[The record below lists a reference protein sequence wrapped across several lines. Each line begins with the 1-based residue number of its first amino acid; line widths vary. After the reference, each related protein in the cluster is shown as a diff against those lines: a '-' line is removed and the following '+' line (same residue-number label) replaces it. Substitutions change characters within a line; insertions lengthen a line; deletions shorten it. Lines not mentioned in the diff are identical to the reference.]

1 MTGSRPAMRT
11 WSSIPRRTNS
21 PFTETAKL
29 SAKGSVPREV
39 ISVSREKGT
48 KNGFLKQ
55 FTIIG
60 GGTFFNL
67 LLGLF
72 STPVITRIVAPSE
85 YGQLSIFTMYSGI
98 ALMVLCMGLDQAVVR
113 YYYEKE
119 NLEICRS
126 SRRKIN

>member
-1 MTGSRPAMRT
+1 MQ
-11 WSSIPRRTNS
+11 
-21 PFTETAKL
+21 
-29 SAKGSVPREV
+29 
-39 ISVSREKGT
+39 

-119 NLEICRS
+119 NLKYKQALMYCYTDNCEFDNYNNCHGNVIISYC
-126 SRRKIN
+126 

>member
-1 MTGSRPAMRT
+1 MQ
-11 WSSIPRRTNS
+11 
-21 PFTETAKL
+21 
-29 SAKGSVPREV
+29 
-39 ISVSREKGT
+39 

-119 NLEICRS
+119 NLKYKQALLFRCIVIPIIASLIITIIVMAMSLFHIVNFEFDSLIMY
-126 SRRKIN
+126 IL

>member
-1 MTGSRPAMRT
+1 MQ
-11 WSSIPRRTNS
+11 
-21 PFTETAKL
+21 
-29 SAKGSVPREV
+29 
-39 ISVSREKGT
+39 

-72 STPVITRIVAPSE
+72 STPVITRIFAPSE

-98 ALMVLCMGLDQAVVR
+98 ALIGITIHLKSKACL
-113 YYYEKE
+113 YFKF
-119 NLEICRS
+119 S
-126 SRRKIN
+126 FS